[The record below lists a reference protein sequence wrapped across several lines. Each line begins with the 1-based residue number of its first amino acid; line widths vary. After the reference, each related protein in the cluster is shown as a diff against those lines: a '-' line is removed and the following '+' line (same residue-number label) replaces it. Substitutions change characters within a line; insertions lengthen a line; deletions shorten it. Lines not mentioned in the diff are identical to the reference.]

1 MSRINPL
8 EKSILRTRIAFALRR
23 TTGVLFDVD
32 AMLRRPEQRARRIEI
47 WRGIN
52 SPELNSLLDQL
63 DTQLQSE
70 FLDEVEEQAARA
82 HAPVESDGPHP

>member
-1 MSRINPL
+1 MADVNPL

-32 AMLRRPEQRARRIEI
+32 AMLRRPEHWAKRVQI
-47 WRGIN
+47 WRDIN

-63 DTQLQSE
+63 DTQLMSE
-70 FLDEVEEQAARA
+70 FGDV
-82 HAPVESDGPHP
+82 PGDDGPR

>member
-70 FLDEVEEQAARA
+70 FLDELEGQAAQA
-82 HAPVESDGPHP
+82 HAPLEPSGPHP